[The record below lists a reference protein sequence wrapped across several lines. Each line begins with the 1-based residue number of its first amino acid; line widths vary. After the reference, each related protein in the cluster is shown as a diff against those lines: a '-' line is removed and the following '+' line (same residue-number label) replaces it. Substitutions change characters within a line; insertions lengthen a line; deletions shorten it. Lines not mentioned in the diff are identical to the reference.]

1 MKLATETITVFH
13 YAYDPKS
20 GYDDWTPT
28 VISGVSLHGD
38 TATTVTD
45 TGLAAAS
52 KYVIR
57 IPTTDEISVKAGDI
71 IVKGLTEAKN
81 PNDVDEGDKITV
93 VGVTDNRRGRAPHWK
108 IVGN

>member
-13 YAYDPKS
+13 YAFDPES
-20 GYDDWTPT
+20 GYDAWTPT
-28 VISGVSLHGD
+28 VFQGVSFHGD

-57 IPTTDEISVKAGDI
+57 IPTEDEISVKAGGI
-71 IVKGLTEAKN
+71 IVKGETDAAN
-81 PNDVDEGDKITV
+81 PNDIDEGDKITV
-93 VGVTDNRRGRAPHWK
+93 VGVTDNRRGRAKHWK
-108 IVGN
+108 IIGK